1 LGSFDGEGEQQ
12 DTSMNISGLLLA
24 IFFFVAASLLGNDE
38 LKERL
43 QPPLEAI
50 TPDGLLAHIKVLASD
65 IAGQDLLVDG
75 GLVRAM

>member
-1 LGSFDGEGEQQ
+1 
-12 DTSMNISGLLLA
+12 
-24 IFFFVAASLLGNDE
+24 
-38 LKERL
+38 LKQRL

-50 TPDGLLAHIKVLASD
+50 TPDGLLAHIKVLAPY